1 MDVVGE
7 LLKEVPLPR
16 MVKVR
21 QSFAAAPAVD
31 VAAVLRRE
39 LAKPGIAGAVRP
51 GMRIALA
58 VGSRGV
64 DGIATLVRET
74 AATLKELGALP
85 FVVPAMGSHG
95 GATAAGQEAVLASLG
110 VTAESAGCPVCSC
123 MDTIAVGRLDN
134 GLPVLID
141 RLAHEA
147 DGIVVINRVKPHNAF
162 RGPSESG
169 LVKMLAIGLGKQ
181 QGADSCHA
189 YGFGRMAEFIV
200 AMAAIKLA
208 ACRVLFGVA
217 TVENAYDRAVL
228 VEAVPAAELI
238 AADQRLLTAAKA
250 NMPRIMFD
258 PIDVLI
264 VDRIG
269 KEYSGGGMDGNI
281 TGRHPTP
288 FISGGPRT
296 SRIAVL
302 DVTDKSRG
310 NAAGVGMADV
320 TTRRLVDKIDYAAL
334 YTNALTSTVLETARI
349 PLVAETER
357 DAVRAAL
364 KTCGAGDLSAVRVVR
379 IKNSLHLDEIYISAA
394 LVPEAEAN
402 PAVDLLGAPR
412 EMAFDSAGNIADPW

>member
-7 LLKEVPLPR
+7 LVKEVPLPR

-21 QSFAAAPAVD
+21 QSFAAAPAVA
-31 VAAVLRRE
+31 VAAALGRE
-39 LAKPGIAGAVRP
+39 LAKPVIAGTVRP

-64 DGIATLVRET
+64 DGIATIVRET
-74 AATLKELGALP
+74 AATLKELGAQP

-123 MDTIAVGRLDN
+123 MDTVAVGRLDN

-141 RLAHEA
+141 RLAYEA

-181 QGADSCHA
+181 QGADLCHA

-208 ACRVLFGVA
+208 ACQVLFGVA

-238 AADQRLLTAAKA
+238 AADQRLLAVAKA

-296 SRIAVL
+296 NRIAVL

-310 NAAGVGMADV
+310 NAAGIGMADV

-334 YTNALTSTVLETARI
+334 YANALTSTVLETARI

-394 LVPEAEAN
+394 LVPEAATN
-402 PAVDLLGAPR
+402 PDVDLLGAPQ
-412 EMAFDSAGNIADPW
+412 EMAFDAAGNIAGSW